1 MARGSGLRDRAGQR
15 ETSKTDVEEDEMWKA
30 TKARRALFGFLLI
43 IAFVLGYQEEFMSQA
58 KADGGIKER
67 AARTRGV
74 RRRFRMAVR
83 GNWSWATSG

>member
-1 MARGSGLRDRAGQR
+1 
-15 ETSKTDVEEDEMWKA
+15 MWKA

-83 GNWSWATSG
+83 GELVMGQIWPASDEYAYL